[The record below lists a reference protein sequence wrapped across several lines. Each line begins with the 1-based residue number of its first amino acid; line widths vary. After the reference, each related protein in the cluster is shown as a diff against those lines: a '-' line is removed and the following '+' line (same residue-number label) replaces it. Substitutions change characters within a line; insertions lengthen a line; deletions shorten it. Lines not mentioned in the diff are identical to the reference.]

1 MEKLLSNVKS
11 EVFPDKQTK
20 DIYLCPSTT
29 INVLAEQI
37 TPTSPN
43 FGLLLAMDA
52 QPVDSGQI
60 GELAEKLMEK
70 GLAYLC
76 AWGPDCERVH
86 DNFDQIAVLRDLE
99 QKDDNVIMTTWH
111 SDESLEEG
119 VWFLVNCAFPTQAY
133 EESCKAWIVA
143 PIGNAEWEQRIRAAF
158 EAAGECSAS
167 KTESA

>member
-1 MEKLLSNVKS
+1 MEILLRNVRS
-11 EVFPDKQTK
+11 EALPDRQGK
-20 DIYLCPSTT
+20 DIYLCPSAT
-29 INVLAEQI
+29 IDTLATQI
-37 TPTSPN
+37 TPSSPN

-52 QPVDSGQI
+52 QSVDSGQI
-60 GELAEKLMEK
+60 GELAEKLASK

-86 DNFDQIAVLRDLE
+86 DTFDEIAVLRDLE

-111 SDESLEEG
+111 SDESLEG
-119 VWFLVNCAFPTQAY
+119 SLWFFVNCAFPAQAY

>member
-1 MEKLLSNVKS
+1 MIYNVVFFFQAEDGIRDKLVTG
-11 EVFPDKQTK
+11 VQT
-20 DIYLCPSTT
+20 
-29 INVLAEQI
+29 
-37 TPTSPN
+37 
-43 FGLLLAMDA
+43 
-52 QPVDSGQI
+52 
-60 GELAEKLMEK
+60 
-70 GLAYLC
+70 C
-76 AWGPDCERVH
+76 ALPISWGPDCERVH